1 MSPANPLRGE
11 AVLPVAG
18 VPRLLRPTF
27 SALIAAED
35 ELGPLLALVE
45 RASTGGLRLSEMV
58 ALLWHCLAD
67 RDAVDRAAV
76 GEAVIALGLAAATR
90 PLRVLL
96 GQILQGGG
104 EA

>member
-1 MSPANPLRGE
+1 MSRANPLRGE

-27 SALIAAED
+27 AALIAAED

-45 RASTGGLRLSEMV
+45 RASTGGLRLAELV

-67 RDAVDRAAV
+67 RDTVDRAAV
-76 GEAVIALGLAAATR
+76 GDAVIAMGLAAATR